1 VLEPP
6 VQKPIPVTHGLLGTV
21 ELPLARYCW
30 LEQYSLSVCLF
41 SGSESHLILCNANSD
56 SAVANSVFPSDLYLY
71 LMCILP
77 ALCSMHLFC
86 PDRPERRDPPPVH
99 FGGGASVTIRC
110 NIHLGRPRN
119 SLRPLEYTDNSC
131 VNKHNTGS
139 WLVHKDSVSVRR
151 MKSTSSY

>member
-1 VLEPP
+1 VLEPS

-30 LEQYSLSVCLF
+30 LGQYTLSVCLF
-41 SGSESHLILCNANSD
+41 SVSESHLILCNVDSV
-56 SAVANSVFPSDLYLY
+56 SAVANSVFPSDL
-71 LMCILP
+71 ILSLTCFMQCAHILSLP
-77 ALCSMHLFC
+77 S
-86 PDRPERRDPPPVH
+86 RTEGPPPVR

-110 NIHLGRPRN
+110 NIHLGRTRN
-119 SLRPLEYTDNSC
+119 IFCPLQFTDNSC

-151 MKSTSSY
+151 MESTPSY